1 MRANDAYDLR
11 IATLIMRPMKKPFRK
26 TVVSVRLEANRRTGE
41 LSSKTIGKSFD
52 EHVAE
57 FIE

>member
-1 MRANDAYDLR
+1 MRVNDAYDLR

-26 TVVSVRLEANRRTGE
+26 AVVFVRLEANRSAGA
-41 LSSKTIGKSFD
+41 LSSKMIGKSFY